1 MPDLYLEAV
10 EKFFASGKPY
20 VLLLICTVF
29 IIVLLIPKPSRLKKE
44 TLKGKFLSAEEFNR
58 RWITKRKDGKTV
70 SGFKVQDRPGC
81 YVILIF
87 DKPVRNGR
95 YQGYKNV
102 YVGQSIHVF
111 QRVRNHLTGHGNG
124 EVYADVKY
132 GKHVYVQIVPCKQED
147 LNRTEIRL
155 IEAFDATRSYNKTV
169 GGAKRRYSV

>member
-1 MPDLYLEAV
+1 M
-10 EKFFASGKPY
+10 
-20 VLLLICTVF
+20 
-29 IIVLLIPKPSRLKKE
+29 
-44 TLKGKFLSAEEFNR
+44 
-58 RWITKRKDGKTV
+58 

-95 YQGYKNV
+95 YKGYKNV

-132 GKHVYVQIVPCKQED
+132 GKYVYVQIVPCKQED